1 MQDLVAPVVEQGIKH
16 KEQFIHTIKKLNDYE
31 QRIGFLEYSIFKS
44 DKAEDRFENIFRRI
58 AELQ

>member
-31 QRIGFLEYSIFKS
+31 
-44 DKAEDRFENIFRRI
+44 
-58 AELQ
+58 